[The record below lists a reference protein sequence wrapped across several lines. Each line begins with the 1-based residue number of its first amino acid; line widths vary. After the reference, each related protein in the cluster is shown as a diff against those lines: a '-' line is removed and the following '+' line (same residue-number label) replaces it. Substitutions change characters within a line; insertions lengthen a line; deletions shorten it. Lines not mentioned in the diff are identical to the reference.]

1 LLKQHFPNYRFKRQ
15 HPVSQF
21 IADFYS
27 HKLKL
32 VIEIDGSI
40 HLSNKAGNNDKI
52 KDEFMQSLGL
62 KIIRFTNDEVCK
74 NGERAMEKLNQLIE
88 KITS

>member
-1 LLKQHFPNYRFKRQ
+1 
-15 HPVSQF
+15 
-21 IADFYS
+21 
-27 HKLKL
+27 
-32 VIEIDGSI
+32 
-40 HLSNKAGNNDKI
+40 
-52 KDEFMQSLGL
+52 MQSLGL